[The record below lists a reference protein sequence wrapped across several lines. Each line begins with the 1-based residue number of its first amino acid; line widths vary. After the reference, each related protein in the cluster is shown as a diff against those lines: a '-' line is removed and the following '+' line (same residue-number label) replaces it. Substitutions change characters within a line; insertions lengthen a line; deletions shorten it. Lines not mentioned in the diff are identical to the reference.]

1 MMNSTLE
8 RPQPTRSDS
17 PPSPR
22 LDGWLRE
29 LDQLADRSG
38 RFHRKPFGYFESN
51 GRHYTLPRYTYF
63 GPRGGGDTIRLGL
76 FATIHGDEPQGMLA
90 LERLAQ
96 ALEREPE
103 LGQGYALF
111 FYPICNPTGLED
123 CTRYS
128 RSGRDLNREF
138 WRDSTEPEVRCLE
151 TEIWTHAFHGIVNLH
166 ADDTSDGV
174 YGFVNGEVL
183 SRYLV
188 EPALRAA
195 EEYLPRNHGQR
206 IDGFPAQRGIIYEC
220 YQGVLQAPA
229 GLAQPPFEITLET
242 PHTAPLD
249 LQVSALEAALKTIL
263 VEYRQLMAIAQNI

>member
-8 RPQPTRSDS
+8 PKQRTQSDS
-17 PPSPR
+17 LHSPG

-38 RFHRKPFGYFESN
+38 RFHRKPFGCFES
-51 GRHYTLPRYTYF
+51 GGCRYTLPRYTYF
-63 GPRGGGDTIRLGL
+63 GPRGGGDTIRLGF
-76 FATIHGDEPQGMLA
+76 FATIHGDEPQGTLALGRLARA
-90 LERLAQ
+90 LERD
-96 ALEREPE
+96 PD

-111 FYPICNPTGLED
+111 FYPVCNPTGLED
-123 CTRYS
+123 RTRYS

-151 TEIWTHAFHGIVNLH
+151 TEIWTHAFHGIINLH

-174 YGFVNGEVL
+174 YGFVNGDVL
-183 SRYLV
+183 SHYLV
-188 EPALRAA
+188 EPALQAA
-195 EEYLPRNHGQR
+195 ERYLPRNQGQR
-206 IDGFPAQRGIIYEC
+206 IDGFPAQRGIVYEC
-220 YQGVLQAPA
+220 YQGVLQAPV
-229 GLAQPPFEITLET
+229 GLTQPPFEITLET

-249 LQVSALEAALKTIL
+249 LQVSAFEAALKTIL